1 MLHSKTKSKVSN
13 GMRGHGAI
21 SKLGSEEL
29 PGRRL
34 LALHVEVRALS
45 SSEREGAPPLPT
57 WLGKFARKTL
67 TEKTLEVRSE
77 QAGPPRGAWLAVRL
91 GRSRVGRRNSCS
103 Q

>member
-67 TEKTLEVRSE
+67 TEKNLGSSIGASRATT
-77 QAGPPRGAWLAVRL
+77 RGLA
-91 GRSRVGRRNSCS
+91 SCAARKE
-103 Q
+103 